1 MPEPLPQSL
10 DLAAWELIQMLPP
23 ATAAAEPP
31 VLPPRPPT
39 HEPQSDRP
47 GDRPR
52 IRPAPLIDPS
62 GPMGAVVDLARRVAR
77 SDLPVLL
84 QGETGVGKDVIARE
98 IHASS
103 TRAGAPFVKVHCAA
117 LPRGLL
123 ESELFGHEQGAF
135 TGALRRKFGRFEL
148 ANGGTIFLD
157 EIAEMDPALQA
168 KLLQVLQDSSF
179 SRIGGNEEI
188 HVDVHVLCASNRPL
202 HDMIARGTFR
212 EDLFFRIQ
220 AVTIHIPPLRERR
233 SEILP
238 LFRRFLELHAE
249 ALGRPAPEPSSRLL
263 ACLTRHSFP
272 GNVRELE
279 NLARRLAVLRNEDCV
294 IDELLR
300 CSSQVAPG
308 RAAPLDELMHEFES
322 TAGDVPLLEVRRRAI
337 QQVEREVIE
346 KTLIATRCNRR
357 KAARLLG
364 VSYSTLLQKI
374 RVCGLEPLASAVSG
388 P

>member
-1 MPEPLPQSL
+1 MPP
-10 DLAAWELIQMLPP
+10 DII
-23 ATAAAEPP
+23 AAERRAPA
-31 VLPPRPPT
+31 LPAHDRGAPSRDRDAAPRP
-39 HEPQSDRP
+39 DR
-47 GDRPR
+47 
-52 IRPAPLIDPS
+52 ALVIDPA
-62 GPMGAVVDLARRVAR
+62 GPMGPVFDLARRVAG

-84 QGETGVGKDVIARE
+84 QGETGVGKDVVARE
-98 IHASS
+98 IHACS

-135 TGALRRKFGRFEL
+135 TGALRRKLGRFEL

-168 KLLQVLQDSSF
+168 KLLQVLQDSTF
-179 SRIGGNEEI
+179 SRIGGNDEI
-188 HVDVHVLCASNRPL
+188 RVDIRIVCASNRPL
-202 HDMIARGTFR
+202 RAMIADGTFR

-220 AVTIHIPPLRERR
+220 TVTLQIPPLRERP
-233 SEILP
+233 SEILL
-238 LFRRFLELHAE
+238 LFRHFLELHSR
-249 ALGRPAPEPSSRLL
+249 ALRRPAPTPSPQLL
-263 ACLTRHSFP
+263 ACLARHSFP

-279 NLARRLAVLRNEDCV
+279 NMARRLAALRNEDCV
-294 IDELLR
+294 IAELLR
-300 CSSQVAPG
+300 GSSHGTPG
-308 RAAPLDELMHEFES
+308 GSAPLDELMREFES
-322 TAGDVPLLEVRRRAI
+322 TAGEVPLLEVRRRAI
-337 QQVEREVIE
+337 QEVEREVIE

-374 RVCGLEPLASAVSG
+374 RVCGLEPLASAVSA